1 MATSTKRLPSLPVTD
16 YPQEPS
22 QLARPALRV
31 WEPPPDLTVS
41 QWADLHRRL
50 SSESSAEPGQWR
62 TARAPYQRGIM
73 DAMSDPLIETVVVM
87 SSAQVGKT
95 EVVNNVVGYHVH
107 QDPAP
112 ILVVMPTLEMAE
124 AYSKDRLAPMVRDTP
139 VLTGLI
145 ADARSRDS
153 GNTLLH
159 KRFPGGHITL
169 AGSNSPASLASRPVR
184 LVLCDEVDRY
194 PFSAGTEGD
203 PVNLARK
210 RATTFWNRKFLLT
223 STPTIKGISRIEAAY
238 LASDQRRYHVPC
250 PHCGTLQVLEW
261 ARIRWPEHQPER
273 AHAVCVE
280 CGAEIGHADKG
291 AMLARGEWVASAPF
305 RGTAGFH
312 LCELYSPWRS
322 WAQVAVD
329 FLDAKRLPET
339 LKTWVNTS
347 LGEPWEEEEGESVDD
362 TGLLAR
368 REAYT
373 LEEPPPGLRVVVAGV
388 DVQADRLETTF
399 VGAAGE
405 ELWVLGHLV
414 LWGSPTEALVWR
426 DLDAALSAR
435 YGPYAVAGAA
445 IDSGGHHTSQVYAF
459 ARQRLAR
466 RVYAVK
472 GVAGMGRPLA
482 SRGSKV
488 GREQARLFI
497 VGVDTAKELLMGRL
511 KVAEPGPGYIHFA
524 GDLDEEWFAQLAA
537 EKAVRRSVK
546 GQLRI
551 EWVKQRPRNEALD
564 CVVYALAALHIVAP
578 RGVPKAAPAPA
589 PDAPPPPQAARPAT
603 GPFVQRAPT
612 GSWITRR

>member
-1 MATSTKRLPSLPVTD
+1 MA
-16 YPQEPS
+16 
-22 QLARPALRV
+22 V
-31 WEPPPDLTVS
+31 WAPPPTLTVS
-41 QWADLHRRL
+41 QWADLYRRL
-50 SSESSAEPGQWR
+50 SPEASAEPGQWR
-62 TARAPYQRGIM
+62 TDRAPYLRGVM
-73 DAMSDPLIETVVVM
+73 DAVSDPSVETVVVM

-95 EVVNNVVGYHVH
+95 EVISNVIGYHVH
-107 QDPAP
+107 QDPSP
-112 ILVVMPTLEMAE
+112 ILAVMPTLELAE
-124 AYSKDRLAPMVRDTP
+124 AYSKDRLAPMVRDTAA
-139 VLTGLI
+139 LAALI

-184 LVLCDEVDRY
+184 LVLCDEVDRF
-194 PFSAGTEGD
+194 PVSAGTEGD

-210 RATTFWNRKFLLT
+210 RATTFWNRKFILT
-223 STPTIKGISRIEAAY
+223 STPTIKGASRIEAAFE
-238 LASDQRRYHVPC
+238 ASDQRRYHVPC
-250 PHCGTLQVLEW
+250 PHCEALQPLAW
-261 ARIRWPEHQPER
+261 KQLRWPQDNPGAAR
-273 AHAVCVE
+273 YVCVE
-280 CGAEIGHADKG
+280 CGAEIDHARKLW
-291 AMLARGEWVASAPF
+291 MLERGDWVAEAPF

-312 LCELYSPWRS
+312 LSELYSPWRS
-322 WAQVAVD
+322 WGQMAQD

-339 LKTWVNTS
+339 LKTWINTA
-347 LGEPWEEEEGESVDD
+347 LGEPWEEDGEAVDD

-459 ARQRLAR
+459 ARQRIAR

-488 GREQARLFI
+488 GREQARLFM

-589 PDAPPPPQAARPAT
+589 PAPAAPEQPLSAPIRPAP
-603 GPFVQRAPT
+603 GPFVQRKTP

>member
-1 MATSTKRLPSLPVTD
+1 MA
-16 YPQEPS
+16 
-22 QLARPALRV
+22 V
-31 WEPPPDLTVS
+31 WAPPPTLTVS
-41 QWADLHRRL
+41 QWADLYRRL
-50 SSESSAEPGQWR
+50 SPEASAEPGQWR
-62 TARAPYQRGIM
+62 TDRAPYLRGVM
-73 DAMSDPLIETVVVM
+73 DAVSDPSVETVVVM

-95 EVVNNVVGYHVH
+95 EVISNVIGYHVH
-107 QDPAP
+107 QDPSP
-112 ILVVMPTLEMAE
+112 ILAVMPTLELAE
-124 AYSKDRLAPMVRDTP
+124 AYSKDRLAPMVRDTAA
-139 VLTGLI
+139 LAALI

-184 LVLCDEVDRY
+184 LVLCDEVDRF
-194 PFSAGTEGD
+194 PVSAGTEGD

-210 RATTFWNRKFLLT
+210 RATTFWNRKFILT
-223 STPTIKGISRIEAAY
+223 STPTIKGASRIEAAFE
-238 LASDQRRYHVPC
+238 ASDQRRYHVPC
-250 PHCGTLQVLEW
+250 PHCEALQPLAW
-261 ARIRWPEHQPER
+261 KQLRWPQDNPGAAR
-273 AHAVCVE
+273 YVCVE
-280 CGAEIGHADKG
+280 CGAEIDHARKLW
-291 AMLARGEWVASAPF
+291 MLERGDWVAEAPF

-312 LCELYSPWRS
+312 LSELYSPWRS
-322 WAQVAVD
+322 WGQMAQD

-339 LKTWVNTS
+339 LKTWINTA
-347 LGEPWEEEEGESVDD
+347 LGEPWEEDGEAVDD

-368 REAYT
+368 REPYT

-488 GREQARLFI
+488 GREQARLFM

-589 PDAPPPPQAARPAT
+589 PAPAAPEQPLSAPIRPAP
-603 GPFVQRAPT
+603 GPFVQRKTP

>member
-1 MATSTKRLPSLPVTD
+1 MSSAATSMKPSPSLPGTAF
-16 YPQEPS
+16 P
-22 QLARPALRV
+22 LALALSALRV

-41 QWADLHRRL
+41 QWADQFRRL
-50 SSESSAEPGQWR
+50 SSESSAELGQWR
-62 TARAPYQRGIM
+62 TDRAPYQRGIM
-73 DAMSDPLIETVVVM
+73 DAASDPSVETIVVM

-95 EVVNNVVGYHVH
+95 EILQNIVGYHVH

-139 VLTGLI
+139 ALSQLI
-145 ADARSRDS
+145 ADPRARDS

-194 PFSAGTEGD
+194 PFSAGAEGD

-223 STPTIKGISRIEAAY
+223 STPTIRNASRIEAAY

-250 PHCGTLQVLEW
+250 PHCGALQPLEW
-261 ARIRWPEHQPER
+261 SRIRWPDHDPAR
-273 AHAVCVE
+273 AHAVCAE
-280 CGAEIGHADKG
+280 CGAEIDHAEK
-291 AMLARGEWVASAPF
+291 ALMLAGGQWVAQAPF
-305 RGTAGFH
+305 NGTAGFH

-322 WAQVAVD
+322 WSQVAKD
-329 FLDAKRLPET
+329 FLEAKRLPET

-347 LGEPWEEEEGESVDD
+347 LGETWEEEGETVGDAD
-362 TGLLAR
+362 LLAR
-368 REAYT
+368 REGYT
-373 LEEPPPGLRVVVAGV
+373 LEEPPPEVRLVVAGV
-388 DVQADRLETTF
+388 DVQADRLEVTLL
-399 VGAAGE
+399 GAAAD

-426 DLDAALSAR
+426 DLDAALQAR
-435 YGPYAVAGAA
+435 YGAHGVAGAA
-445 IDSGGHHTSQVYAF
+445 IDSGGHHTSQVYAY
-459 ARQRLAR
+459 ARQHASQ

-472 GVAGMGRPLA
+472 GLPGAGRPIV

-488 GREQARLFI
+488 GREQVRLFT
-497 VGVDTAKELLMGRL
+497 VGVDTVKPMLMGRL
-511 KVAEPGPGYIHFA
+511 KVVEPGPGYVHFA
-524 GDLDEEWFAQLAA
+524 GDLDAEWFAQLTA
-537 EKAVRRSVK
+537 EKAVRRVVK
-546 GQLRI
+546 GQMRI

-564 CVVYALAALHIVAP
+564 CMVYALAALHIVAP
-578 RGVPKAAPAPA
+578 RGVPRAASAQASTPERPILAPTRPRPAP
-589 PDAPPPPQAARPAT
+589 R
-603 GPFVQRAPT
+603 RAL
-612 GSWITRR
+612 IR

>member
-1 MATSTKRLPSLPVTD
+1 
-16 YPQEPS
+16 
-22 QLARPALRV
+22 
-31 WEPPPDLTVS
+31 
-41 QWADLHRRL
+41 
-50 SSESSAEPGQWR
+50 
-62 TARAPYQRGIM
+62 M
-73 DAMSDPLIETVVVM
+73 DAVSDPSVETVVVM

-95 EVVNNVVGYHVH
+95 EVISNVIGYHVH
-107 QDPAP
+107 QDPSP
-112 ILVVMPTLEMAE
+112 ILAVMPTLELAE
-124 AYSKDRLAPMVRDTP
+124 AYSKDRLAPMVRDTAA
-139 VLTGLI
+139 LAALI

-184 LVLCDEVDRY
+184 LVLCDEVDRF
-194 PFSAGTEGD
+194 PVSAGTEGD

-210 RATTFWNRKFLLT
+210 RATTFWNRKFILT
-223 STPTIKGISRIEAAY
+223 STPTIKGASRIEAAFE
-238 LASDQRRYHVPC
+238 ASDQRRYHVPC
-250 PHCGTLQVLEW
+250 PHCEALQPLAW
-261 ARIRWPEHQPER
+261 KQLRWPQDNPGAAR
-273 AHAVCVE
+273 YVCVE
-280 CGAEIGHADKG
+280 CGAEIDHARKLW
-291 AMLARGEWVASAPF
+291 MLERGDWVAEAPF

-312 LCELYSPWRS
+312 LSELYSPWRS
-322 WAQVAVD
+322 WGQMAQD

-339 LKTWVNTS
+339 LKTWINTA
-347 LGEPWEEEEGESVDD
+347 LGEPWEEDGEAVDD

-459 ARQRLAR
+459 ARQRVAR

-488 GREQARLFI
+488 GREQARLFM

-589 PDAPPPPQAARPAT
+589 PAPAAPEQPLSAPIRPAP
-603 GPFVQRAPT
+603 GPFVQRKTP

>member
-1 MATSTKRLPSLPVTD
+1 MA
-16 YPQEPS
+16 
-22 QLARPALRV
+22 V
-31 WEPPPDLTVS
+31 WAPPPTLTVS
-41 QWADLHRRL
+41 QWADLYRRL
-50 SSESSAEPGQWR
+50 SPEASAEPGQWR
-62 TARAPYQRGIM
+62 TDRAPYLRGVM
-73 DAMSDPLIETVVVM
+73 DAVSDPSVETVVVM

-95 EVVNNVVGYHVH
+95 EVISNVIGYHVH
-107 QDPAP
+107 QDPSP
-112 ILVVMPTLEMAE
+112 ILAVMPTLELAE
-124 AYSKDRLAPMVRDTP
+124 AYSKDRLAPMVRDTAA
-139 VLTGLI
+139 LAALI

-184 LVLCDEVDRY
+184 LVLCDEVDRF
-194 PFSAGTEGD
+194 PVSAGTEGD

-210 RATTFWNRKFLLT
+210 RATTFWNRKFILT
-223 STPTIKGISRIEAAY
+223 STPTIKGASRIEAAFE
-238 LASDQRRYHVPC
+238 ASDQRRYHVPC
-250 PHCGTLQVLEW
+250 PHCEALQPLAW
-261 ARIRWPEHQPER
+261 KQLRWPQDNPGAAR
-273 AHAVCVE
+273 YVCVE
-280 CGAEIGHADKG
+280 CGAEIDHARKLW
-291 AMLARGEWVASAPF
+291 MLERGDWVAEAPF

-312 LCELYSPWRS
+312 LSELYSPWRS
-322 WAQVAVD
+322 WGQMAQD

-339 LKTWVNTS
+339 LKTWINTA
-347 LGEPWEEEEGESVDD
+347 LGEPWEEDGEAVDD

-488 GREQARLFI
+488 GREQARLFM

-589 PDAPPPPQAARPAT
+589 PDAPPPPQAARPAP
-603 GPFVQRAPT
+603 GPFVQRKTP

>member
-1 MATSTKRLPSLPVTD
+1 MA
-16 YPQEPS
+16 
-22 QLARPALRV
+22 V
-31 WEPPPDLTVS
+31 WAPPPTLTVS
-41 QWADLHRRL
+41 QWADLYRRL
-50 SSESSAEPGQWR
+50 SPEASAEPGQWR
-62 TARAPYQRGIM
+62 TDRAPYLRGVM
-73 DAMSDPLIETVVVM
+73 DAVSDPSVETVVVM

-95 EVVNNVVGYHVH
+95 EVISNVIGYHVH
-107 QDPAP
+107 QDPSP
-112 ILVVMPTLEMAE
+112 ILAVMPTLELAE
-124 AYSKDRLAPMVRDTP
+124 AYSKDRLAPMVRDTAA
-139 VLTGLI
+139 LAALI

-184 LVLCDEVDRY
+184 LVLCDEVDRF
-194 PFSAGTEGD
+194 PVSAGTEGD

-210 RATTFWNRKFLLT
+210 RATTFWNRKFILT
-223 STPTIKGISRIEAAY
+223 STPTIKGASRIEAAFE
-238 LASDQRRYHVPC
+238 ASDQRRYHVPC
-250 PHCGTLQVLEW
+250 PHCEALQPLAW
-261 ARIRWPEHQPER
+261 KQLRWPQDNPGAAR
-273 AHAVCVE
+273 YVCVE
-280 CGAEIGHADKG
+280 CGAEIDHARKLW
-291 AMLARGEWVASAPF
+291 MLERGDWVAEAPF

-312 LCELYSPWRS
+312 LSELYSPWRS
-322 WAQVAVD
+322 WGQMAQD

-339 LKTWVNTS
+339 LKTWINTA
-347 LGEPWEEEEGESVDD
+347 LGEPWEEDGEAVDD

-488 GREQARLFI
+488 GREQARLFM

-589 PDAPPPPQAARPAT
+589 PAAPEQPLSAPIRPAT
-603 GPFVQRAPT
+603 GPFVQRKTP

>member
-1 MATSTKRLPSLPVTD
+1 
-16 YPQEPS
+16 
-22 QLARPALRV
+22 
-31 WEPPPDLTVS
+31 
-41 QWADLHRRL
+41 
-50 SSESSAEPGQWR
+50 
-62 TARAPYQRGIM
+62 M
-73 DAMSDPLIETVVVM
+73 DAVSDPSVETVVVM

-95 EVVNNVVGYHVH
+95 EVISNVIGYHVH
-107 QDPAP
+107 QDPSP
-112 ILVVMPTLEMAE
+112 ILAVMPTLELAE
-124 AYSKDRLAPMVRDTP
+124 AYSKDRLAPMVRDTAA
-139 VLTGLI
+139 LAALI

-184 LVLCDEVDRY
+184 LVLCDEVDRF
-194 PFSAGTEGD
+194 PVSAGTEGD

-210 RATTFWNRKFLLT
+210 RATTFWNRKFILT
-223 STPTIKGISRIEAAY
+223 STPTIKGASRIEAAFE
-238 LASDQRRYHVPC
+238 ASDQRRYHVPC
-250 PHCGTLQVLEW
+250 PHCEALQPLAW
-261 ARIRWPEHQPER
+261 KQLRWPQDNPGAAR
-273 AHAVCVE
+273 YVCVE
-280 CGAEIGHADKG
+280 CGAEIDHARKLW
-291 AMLARGEWVASAPF
+291 MLERGDWVAEAPF

-312 LCELYSPWRS
+312 LSELYSPWRS
-322 WAQVAVD
+322 WGQMAQD

-339 LKTWVNTS
+339 LKTWINTA
-347 LGEPWEEEEGESVDD
+347 LGEPWEEDGEAVDD

-488 GREQARLFI
+488 GREQARLFM

-589 PDAPPPPQAARPAT
+589 PAPAAPEQPLSAPIRPAP
-603 GPFVQRAPT
+603 GPFVQRKTP

>member
-1 MATSTKRLPSLPVTD
+1 
-16 YPQEPS
+16 
-22 QLARPALRV
+22 
-31 WEPPPDLTVS
+31 
-41 QWADLHRRL
+41 
-50 SSESSAEPGQWR
+50 
-62 TARAPYQRGIM
+62 M
-73 DAMSDPLIETVVVM
+73 DAVSDPSVETVVVM

-95 EVVNNVVGYHVH
+95 EVISNVIGYHVH
-107 QDPAP
+107 QDPSP
-112 ILVVMPTLEMAE
+112 ILAVMPTLELAE
-124 AYSKDRLAPMVRDTP
+124 AYSKDRLAPMVRDTAA
-139 VLTGLI
+139 LAALI

-184 LVLCDEVDRY
+184 LVLCDEVDRF
-194 PFSAGTEGD
+194 PVSAGTEGD

-210 RATTFWNRKFLLT
+210 RATTFWNRKFILT
-223 STPTIKGISRIEAAY
+223 STPTIKGASRIEAAFE
-238 LASDQRRYHVPC
+238 ASDQRRYHVPC
-250 PHCGTLQVLEW
+250 PHCEALQPLAW
-261 ARIRWPEHQPER
+261 KQLRWPQDNPGAAR
-273 AHAVCVE
+273 YVCVE
-280 CGAEIGHADKG
+280 CGAEIDHARKLW
-291 AMLARGEWVASAPF
+291 MLERGDWVAEAPF

-312 LCELYSPWRS
+312 LSELYSPWRS
-322 WAQVAVD
+322 WGQMAQD

-339 LKTWVNTS
+339 LKTWINTA
-347 LGEPWEEEEGESVDD
+347 LGEPWEEDGEAVDD

-459 ARQRLAR
+459 ARQRLDR

-589 PDAPPPPQAARPAT
+589 PAAPEQPLSAPIRPAP
-603 GPFVQRAPT
+603 GPFVQRKTP

>member
-1 MATSTKRLPSLPVTD
+1 
-16 YPQEPS
+16 
-22 QLARPALRV
+22 
-31 WEPPPDLTVS
+31 
-41 QWADLHRRL
+41 
-50 SSESSAEPGQWR
+50 
-62 TARAPYQRGIM
+62 M
-73 DAMSDPLIETVVVM
+73 DAVSDPSVETVVVM

-95 EVVNNVVGYHVH
+95 EVISNVIGYHVH
-107 QDPAP
+107 QDPSP
-112 ILVVMPTLEMAE
+112 ILAVMPTLELAE
-124 AYSKDRLAPMVRDTP
+124 AYSKDRLAPMVRDTAA
-139 VLTGLI
+139 LAALI

-184 LVLCDEVDRY
+184 LVLCDEVDRF
-194 PFSAGTEGD
+194 PVSAGTEGD

-210 RATTFWNRKFLLT
+210 RATTFWNRKFILT
-223 STPTIKGISRIEAAY
+223 STPTIKGASRIEAAFE
-238 LASDQRRYHVPC
+238 ASDQRRYHVPC
-250 PHCGTLQVLEW
+250 PHCEALQPLAW
-261 ARIRWPEHQPER
+261 KQLRWPQDNPGAAR
-273 AHAVCVE
+273 YVCVE
-280 CGAEIGHADKG
+280 CGAEIDHARKLW
-291 AMLARGEWVASAPF
+291 MLERGDWVAEAPF

-312 LCELYSPWRS
+312 LSELYSPWRS
-322 WAQVAVD
+322 WGQMAQD

-339 LKTWVNTS
+339 LKTWINTA
-347 LGEPWEEEEGESVDD
+347 LGEPWEEDGEAVDD

-488 GREQARLFI
+488 GREQARLFM

-524 GDLDEEWFAQLAA
+524 GDLDDEWFAQLTA
-537 EKAVRRSVK
+537 EKMVRRWAR

>member
-1 MATSTKRLPSLPVTD
+1 
-16 YPQEPS
+16 
-22 QLARPALRV
+22 
-31 WEPPPDLTVS
+31 
-41 QWADLHRRL
+41 
-50 SSESSAEPGQWR
+50 
-62 TARAPYQRGIM
+62 M
-73 DAMSDPLIETVVVM
+73 DAVSDPSVETVVVM

-95 EVVNNVVGYHVH
+95 EVISNVIGYHVH
-107 QDPAP
+107 QDPSP
-112 ILVVMPTLEMAE
+112 ILAVMPTLELAE
-124 AYSKDRLAPMVRDTP
+124 AYSKDRLAPMVRDTAA
-139 VLTGLI
+139 LAALI

-184 LVLCDEVDRY
+184 LVLCDEVDRF
-194 PFSAGTEGD
+194 PVSAGTEGD

-210 RATTFWNRKFLLT
+210 RATTFWNRKFILT
-223 STPTIKGISRIEAAY
+223 STPTIKGASRIEAAFE
-238 LASDQRRYHVPC
+238 ASDQRRYHVPC
-250 PHCGTLQVLEW
+250 PHCEALQPLAW
-261 ARIRWPEHQPER
+261 KQLRWPQDNPGAAR
-273 AHAVCVE
+273 YVCVE
-280 CGAEIGHADKG
+280 CGAEIDHARKLW
-291 AMLARGEWVASAPF
+291 MLERGDWVAEAPF

-312 LCELYSPWRS
+312 LSELYSPWRS
-322 WAQVAVD
+322 WGQMAQD

-339 LKTWVNTS
+339 LKTWINTA
-347 LGEPWEEEEGESVDD
+347 LGEPWEEDGEAVDD

-368 REAYT
+368 REPYT

-459 ARQRLAR
+459 ARQRVAR

-488 GREQARLFI
+488 GREQARLFM

-589 PDAPPPPQAARPAT
+589 PAPAAPEQPLSAPIRPAP
-603 GPFVQRAPT
+603 GPFVQRKTP

>member
-1 MATSTKRLPSLPVTD
+1 V
-16 YPQEPS
+16 
-22 QLARPALRV
+22 LRV

-41 QWADLHRRL
+41 QWADRFRRL

-62 TARAPYQRGIM
+62 TERAPYQRGIM
-73 DAMSDPLIETVVVM
+73 DAVSDPSVETVVIM

-95 EVVNNVVGYHVH
+95 EVLQNVVGYHVH

-124 AYSKDRLAPMVRDTP
+124 AYSKDRLAPMVRDTAS
-139 VLTGLI
+139 LSKLI
-145 ADARSRDS
+145 ADPRSRDS

-194 PFSAGTEGD
+194 PFSAGAEGD

-223 STPTIKGISRIEAAY
+223 STPTIRGASRIEAAY

-250 PHCGTLQVLEW
+250 PHCGAMQPLEW
-261 ARIRWPEHQPER
+261 SRIRWPEQDPAR
-273 AHAVCVE
+273 AHAVCAE
-280 CGAEIGHADKG
+280 CGAEIDHGDK
-291 AMLARGEWVASAPF
+291 ARMLAGGQWVAQAPF
-305 RGTAGFH
+305 NGAAGFH

-322 WAQVAVD
+322 WGQVAMD
-329 FLDAKRLPET
+329 FLEAKRLPET

-347 LGEPWEEEEGESVDD
+347 LGETWEEEGETVGDAD
-362 TGLLAR
+362 LLAR
-368 REAYT
+368 REGYT
-373 LEEPPPGLRVVVAGV
+373 LEDPPQEVRLVVAGV
-388 DVQADRLETTF
+388 DVQADRLEMTLL
-399 VGAAGE
+399 GAAGE

-426 DLDAALSAR
+426 DLDAALQGR
-435 YGPYAVAGAA
+435 YGVHAIACAA

-459 ARQRLAR
+459 ARQRASR

-472 GVAGMGRPLA
+472 GLPGAGRPIV
-482 SRGSKV
+482 SKGNKV
-488 GREQARLFI
+488 GREQVRLFT
-497 VGVDTAKELLMGRL
+497 VGVDTVKPLLMGRL
-511 KVAEPGPGYIHFA
+511 KVHEPGPGYIHFA
-524 GDLDEEWFAQLAA
+524 GDLDAEWFAQLTA
-537 EKAVRRSVK
+537 EKAVRRVVK
-546 GQLRI
+546 GQMRI

-564 CVVYALAALHIVAP
+564 CMVYALAALHVVAP
-578 RGVPKAAPAPA
+578 RGVPSAVTQAPKTIADPA
-589 PDAPPPPQAARPAT
+589 RSDAQQADR
-603 GPFVQRAPT
+603 FVHKPK
-612 GSWITRR
+612 GGWIKRR

>member
-1 MATSTKRLPSLPVTD
+1 
-16 YPQEPS
+16 
-22 QLARPALRV
+22 
-31 WEPPPDLTVS
+31 
-41 QWADLHRRL
+41 
-50 SSESSAEPGQWR
+50 
-62 TARAPYQRGIM
+62 M
-73 DAMSDPLIETVVVM
+73 DAVSDPSVETVVVM

-95 EVVNNVVGYHVH
+95 EVISNVIGYHVH
-107 QDPAP
+107 QDPSP
-112 ILVVMPTLEMAE
+112 ILAVMPTLELAE
-124 AYSKDRLAPMVRDTP
+124 AYSKDRLAPMVRDTAA
-139 VLTGLI
+139 LAALI

-184 LVLCDEVDRY
+184 LVLCDEVDRF
-194 PFSAGTEGD
+194 PVSAGTEGD

-210 RATTFWNRKFLLT
+210 RATTFWNRKFILT
-223 STPTIKGISRIEAAY
+223 STPTIKGASRIEAAFE
-238 LASDQRRYHVPC
+238 ASDQRRYHVPC
-250 PHCGTLQVLEW
+250 PHCEALQPLAW
-261 ARIRWPEHQPER
+261 KQLRWPQDNPGAAR
-273 AHAVCVE
+273 YVCVE
-280 CGAEIGHADKG
+280 CGAEIDHARKLW
-291 AMLARGEWVASAPF
+291 MLERGDWVAEAPF

-312 LCELYSPWRS
+312 LSELYSPWRS
-322 WAQVAVD
+322 WGQMAQD

-339 LKTWVNTS
+339 LKTWINTA
-347 LGEPWEEEEGESVDD
+347 LGEPWEEDGEAVDD

-459 ARQRLAR
+459 ARQRIAR

-488 GREQARLFI
+488 GREQARLFM

-537 EKAVRRSVK
+537 EKAVRRFVK

-589 PDAPPPPQAARPAT
+589 PAAPEQPLSAPIRPAT

>member
-1 MATSTKRLPSLPVTD
+1 MA
-16 YPQEPS
+16 
-22 QLARPALRV
+22 V
-31 WEPPPDLTVS
+31 WAPPPTLTVS
-41 QWADLHRRL
+41 QWADLYRRL
-50 SSESSAEPGQWR
+50 SPEASAEPGQWR
-62 TARAPYQRGIM
+62 TDRAPYLRGVM
-73 DAMSDPLIETVVVM
+73 DAVSDPSVETVVVM

-95 EVVNNVVGYHVH
+95 EVISNVIGYHVH
-107 QDPAP
+107 QDPSP
-112 ILVVMPTLEMAE
+112 ILAVMPTLELAE
-124 AYSKDRLAPMVRDTP
+124 AYSKDRLAPMVRDTAA
-139 VLTGLI
+139 LAALI

-184 LVLCDEVDRY
+184 LVLCDEVDRF
-194 PFSAGTEGD
+194 PVSAGTEGD

-210 RATTFWNRKFLLT
+210 RATTFWNRKFILT
-223 STPTIKGISRIEAAY
+223 STPTIKGASRIEAAFE
-238 LASDQRRYHVPC
+238 ASDQRRYHVPC
-250 PHCGTLQVLEW
+250 PHCEALQPLAW
-261 ARIRWPEHQPER
+261 KQLRWPQDNPGAAR
-273 AHAVCVE
+273 YVCVE
-280 CGAEIGHADKG
+280 CGAEIDHARKLW
-291 AMLARGEWVASAPF
+291 MLERGDWVAEAPF

-312 LCELYSPWRS
+312 LSELYSPWRS
-322 WAQVAVD
+322 WGQMAQD

-339 LKTWVNTS
+339 LKTWINTA
-347 LGEPWEEEEGESVDD
+347 LGEPWEEDGEAVDD

-459 ARQRLAR
+459 ARQRVAR

-488 GREQARLFI
+488 GREQARLFM

-589 PDAPPPPQAARPAT
+589 PAPAAPEQPLSAPIRPAP
-603 GPFVQRAPT
+603 GPFVQRKTP

>member
-1 MATSTKRLPSLPVTD
+1 MA
-16 YPQEPS
+16 
-22 QLARPALRV
+22 V
-31 WEPPPDLTVS
+31 WAPPPTLTVS
-41 QWADLHRRL
+41 QWADLYRRL
-50 SSESSAEPGQWR
+50 SPEASAEPGQWR
-62 TARAPYQRGIM
+62 TDRAPYLRGVM
-73 DAMSDPLIETVVVM
+73 DAVSDPSVETVVVM

-95 EVVNNVVGYHVH
+95 EVISNVIGYHVH
-107 QDPAP
+107 QDPSP
-112 ILVVMPTLEMAE
+112 ILAVMPTLELAE
-124 AYSKDRLAPMVRDTP
+124 AYSKDRLAPMVRDTAA
-139 VLTGLI
+139 LAALI

-184 LVLCDEVDRY
+184 LVLCDEVDRF
-194 PFSAGTEGD
+194 PVSAGTEGD

-210 RATTFWNRKFLLT
+210 RATTFWNRKFILT
-223 STPTIKGISRIEAAY
+223 STPTIKGASRIEAAFE
-238 LASDQRRYHVPC
+238 ASDQRRYHVPC
-250 PHCGTLQVLEW
+250 PHCEALQPLAW
-261 ARIRWPEHQPER
+261 KQLRWPQDNPGAAR
-273 AHAVCVE
+273 YVCVE
-280 CGAEIGHADKG
+280 CGAEIDHARKLW
-291 AMLARGEWVASAPF
+291 MLERGDWVAEAPF

-312 LCELYSPWRS
+312 LSELYSPWRS
-322 WAQVAVD
+322 WGQMAQD

-339 LKTWVNTS
+339 LKTWINTA
-347 LGEPWEEEEGESVDD
+347 LGEPWEEDGEAVDD

-459 ARQRLAR
+459 ARQRVAR

-488 GREQARLFI
+488 GREQARLFM

-546 GQLRI
+546 GQMRI

-589 PDAPPPPQAARPAT
+589 PAPAAPEQPLSAPIRPAP
-603 GPFVQRAPT
+603 GPFVQRKTP